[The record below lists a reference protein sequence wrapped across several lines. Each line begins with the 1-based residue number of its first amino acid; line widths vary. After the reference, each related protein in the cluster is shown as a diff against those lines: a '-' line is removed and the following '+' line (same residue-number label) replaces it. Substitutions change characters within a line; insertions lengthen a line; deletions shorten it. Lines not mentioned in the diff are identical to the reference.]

1 VAKIYGRIDTRCANV
16 DAIGYLAGYVGNQL
30 NTLFPAE
37 GLQADVQQVSE
48 ILPNAIERIVPVL
61 RSVRL
66 FDDHQLNIYNS
77 LQYATLLYLI
87 SNEATKIGGGHELPE
102 RLFLL
107 NKALHAIDIFGVVA
121 MPEVFFLSHG
131 LGAVLGNAT
140 YGDRLVIFQN
150 VTVGRVGD
158 ARPVIGNNVVLY
170 PNVIIS
176 GSTFIG
182 AGSVIAAGV
191 VLHNVD
197 VPENV
202 IVRNEGSRVVF
213 SDRKRDYVGLYL
225 S

>member
-1 VAKIYGRIDTRCANV
+1 MAKIHGRIDIRCAND
-16 DAIGYLAGYVGNQL
+16 DAMAYLAGYVGNQL

-37 GLQADVQQVSE
+37 GLQADVRQVSE
-48 ILPNAIERIVPVL
+48 FLPNAVERIAPIL
-61 RSVRL
+61 GSVRL
-66 FDDHQLNIYNS
+66 FNDHQLNIYNS

-87 SNEATKIGGGHELPE
+87 SNEATKIGERRELSE

-107 NKALHAIDIFGVVA
+107 NKALHAIDLFGAVT
-121 MPEVFFLSHG
+121 MPEIFFLSHG

-140 YGDRLVIFQN
+140 YGNRLVIFQN
-150 VTVGRVGD
+150 ITVGRVGD

-176 GSTFIG
+176 GSTRIG
-182 AGSVIAAGV
+182 TGSVVAAGV

-202 IVRNEGSRVVF
+202 VVRNEGSRVVF